1 MLRPLDHSCHVPG
14 LTKSPQGAQQ
24 VKDNGFDARFILVE
38 AAEAAAEAKPS
49 DLFSLIAND
58 IKSLESAI
66 FGSESE
72 PAAATGDGDVSME
85 DGVAS

>member
-1 MLRPLDHSCHVPG
+1 VLRPFDYVHYAPR
-14 LTKSPQGAQQ
+14 LTESPQGAQQ

-49 DLFSLIAND
+49 DLFSLIASD

-85 DGVAS
+85 NGVAS